1 MPVIFLTNKC
11 QEEKPKVHRRTRV
24 SMESVYFFSLQIS
37 ELHNTDSS
45 VLPIMQ
51 LFNAFV
57 AFMTCV
63 S

>member
-1 MPVIFLTNKC
+1 MPGGEIQGSQKD
-11 QEEKPKVHRRTRV
+11 RV
-24 SMESVYFFSLQIS
+24 SVESVYFFSLQIS
-37 ELHNTDSS
+37 ELHNTDNS

-63 S
+63 SWLCNQTK